1 MRIEE
6 VTLESVTVED
16 EDGHADRS
24 IYDTVTFRIFP
35 PDHPNS
41 FRIPVSVNADQYPPE
56 AIEDHA
62 RFVFHR
68 LVRAL
73 AEATR
78 EWDELD
84 PRPHG
89 SISQ

>member
-6 VTLESVTVED
+6 ITLESVTIEP
-16 EDGHADRS
+16 EGGHPDAS
-24 IYDTVTFRIFP
+24 VYDTVTFRVFDP
-35 PDHPNS
+35 QHPNS
-41 FRIPVSVNADQYPPE
+41 FRIPVSVNADQYPSE

-73 AEATR
+73 ADATR
-78 EWDELD
+78 DWDSYD
-84 PRPHG
+84 PRPN
-89 SISQ
+89 